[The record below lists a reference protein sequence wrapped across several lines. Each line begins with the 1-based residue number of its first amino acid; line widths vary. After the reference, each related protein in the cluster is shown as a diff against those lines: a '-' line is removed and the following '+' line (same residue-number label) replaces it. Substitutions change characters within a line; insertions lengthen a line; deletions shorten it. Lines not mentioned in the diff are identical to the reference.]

1 MQPAALTAAAVHT
14 ESPPEIKVSENSQQI
29 IDVKTN
35 IQPPDIDINPEATLE
50 LLDYQELQL
59 KANLFNTYILAEAK
73 DQLLLID
80 QHVASERVLY
90 ERLVNQ
96 IRDDGVPSQ
105 GLLLPITIEL
115 TPPQLSVFDQEKDL
129 FDQLGFEIEKFGGQ
143 TLIVRSIP
151 SMMPNSIVSTT
162 VTDLIDHLSDSA
174 NGGVEVLDVHDQVMT
189 MLSCKSAI
197 KAGDRLQM
205 EEMIHLVKE
214 LSQAKHP
221 FNCPHARPIIIQITQ
236 RELETRFKRR

>member
-1 MQPAALTAAAVHT
+1 MVLTPPSHT

-35 IQPPDIDINPEATLE
+35 IQPPDIDINPDATLE

-105 GLLLPITIEL
+105 GLL
-115 TPPQLSVFDQEKDL
+115 
-129 FDQLGFEIEKFGGQ
+129 
-143 TLIVRSIP
+143 
-151 SMMPNSIVSTT
+151 
-162 VTDLIDHLSDSA
+162 
-174 NGGVEVLDVHDQVMT
+174 
-189 MLSCKSAI
+189 
-197 KAGDRLQM
+197 
-205 EEMIHLVKE
+205 
-214 LSQAKHP
+214 
-221 FNCPHARPIIIQITQ
+221 
-236 RELETRFKRR
+236 

>member
-1 MQPAALTAAAVHT
+1 M
-14 ESPPEIKVSENSQQI
+14 
-29 IDVKTN
+29 
-35 IQPPDIDINPEATLE
+35 
-50 LLDYQELQL
+50 QL
-59 KANLFNTYILAEAK
+59 KANLFNTYILAEGK
-73 DQLLLID
+73 DQLFLID

-96 IRDDGVPSQ
+96 IRLNGVPSQ
-105 GLLLPITIEL
+105 GLLLPITLEL
-115 TPPQLSVFDQEKDL
+115 TSPQLAVFDQEEEL
-129 FDQLGFEIEKFGGQ
+129 FDRLGFEIEKFGGQ

-151 SMMPNSIVSTT
+151 SMMPSSLVATT
-162 VTDLIDHLSDSA
+162 LTDLIDHLSDSA
-174 NGGVEVLDVHDQVMT
+174 NGDIDVLEIHDQAMT

-197 KAGDRLQM
+197 KAGDRLKM

-214 LSQAKHP
+214 LSQAQHP